1 MTDCEQQIYSNEY
14 QDYLIEHTGDEALIK
29 QWYGTD
35 CVQFASRRFAVIYQA
50 ATVED
55 AGIRARFL
63 QRPRCYGLLS
73 SEQIL
78 NEIGVSAVRRLP
90 ALELFGNGVLV
101 GFVDT
106 GIDYTHPA
114 FMNADGTSRIL
125 SIWDQ
130 TIEGGEKKPKGFAY
144 GCESVSYT
152 HLTLPTN

>member
-78 NEIGVSAVRRLP
+78 NEIGVGLSTRGSIIRTRRL
-90 ALELFGNGVLV
+90 
-101 GFVDT
+101 
-106 GIDYTHPA
+106 
-114 FMNADGTSRIL
+114 
-125 SIWDQ
+125 
-130 TIEGGEKKPKGFAY
+130 
-144 GCESVSYT
+144 
-152 HLTLPTN
+152 

>member
-29 QWYGTD
+29 QWYDTD

-63 QRPRCYGLLS
+63 QMPRCYGLLS

-90 ALELFGNGVLV
+90 ALELFGNGVLI
-101 GFVDT
+101 GFVDVYECRR
-106 GIDYTHPA
+106 D
-114 FMNADGTSRIL
+114 
-125 SIWDQ
+125 
-130 TIEGGEKKPKGFAY
+130 
-144 GCESVSYT
+144 
-152 HLTLPTN
+152 

>member
-29 QWYGTD
+29 QWYDTD

-90 ALELFGNGVLV
+90 ALELFGRCIGRVCRHGDRLYAPGVYECRR
-101 GFVDT
+101 D
-106 GIDYTHPA
+106 
-114 FMNADGTSRIL
+114 
-125 SIWDQ
+125 
-130 TIEGGEKKPKGFAY
+130 
-144 GCESVSYT
+144 
-152 HLTLPTN
+152 